1 MICNA
6 FINSFRISP
15 QNTLM
20 AAIQAHPRSLHP
32 PEVQLSAN
40 LQLRRRKIKR
50 RRKREMKWRIEGE
63 RGRFRMSRK
72 KHLSWWRKIWD
83 VRKFLNS
90 TFLSIVARWWILM
103 RRIGSLWKIVCD
115 IIKKY
120 RSRRRKN
127 LSERLLSF
135 LSDVCFSLGV
145 VFSTWETGLVKRD

>member
-72 KHLSWWRKIWD
+72 KHLS
-83 VRKFLNS
+83 
-90 TFLSIVARWWILM
+90 
-103 RRIGSLWKIVCD
+103 
-115 IIKKY
+115 
-120 RSRRRKN
+120 
-127 LSERLLSF
+127 
-135 LSDVCFSLGV
+135 
-145 VFSTWETGLVKRD
+145 